1 MRGRERLEKVMEY
14 MKRYEYT
21 ITALTILLDAVVGTN
36 PKQIMMA
43 GNDKEARDDMTPE
56 ERSAIIIGLIIG
68 LIACAI
74 VCYLR
79 ITNQI
84 VCAPNTI

>member
-1 MRGRERLEKVMEY
+1 MKTYRYVISVLEV
-14 MKRYEYT
+14 
-21 ITALTILLDAVVGTN
+21 LLDTLVGIN
-36 PKQIMMA
+36 PKQIMVA
-43 GNDKEARDDMTPE
+43 DDDKEAREDMTPE
-56 ERSAIIIGLIIG
+56 ERSAIIIGLIIA

-84 VCAPNTI
+84 VCTPNTI

>member
-1 MRGRERLEKVMEY
+1 
-14 MKRYEYT
+14 MKLYEYAV
-21 ITALTILLDAVVGTN
+21 IALVLLDAIMGTDFN
-36 PKQIMMA
+36 RIMVA
-43 GNDKEARDDMTPE
+43 DSDQESGEGMTPE
-56 ERSAIIIGLIIG
+56 ERSAVIIGLIIA

-84 VCAPNTI
+84 VCTPNTI

>member
-1 MRGRERLEKVMEY
+1 
-14 MKRYEYT
+14 MKIQKYVT
-21 ITALTILLDAVVGTN
+21 TALEVLLDVTMKIN
-36 PKQIMMA
+36 SKQMQVMVA
-43 GNDKEARDDMTPE
+43 DNDKEDEDGMTPE
-56 ERSAIIIGLIIG
+56 ERRAIIIALIIAI
-68 LIACAI
+68 IACSI